1 MKYIMAIDDSA
12 TIRASV
18 AFVLKDLGMPIEQAE
33 NGSDALKKIQAIKGA
48 GSDILL
54 YITDVNM
61 PVMDGITFVKD
72 LRKSDKFT
80 PVLMLTTESENSKI
94 QAGKEAGASGWI
106 VKPFKAEQL
115 LGAVRKL
122 LK

>member
-1 MKYIMAIDDSA
+1 MKCIMAIDDSA

-18 AFVLKDLGMPIEQAE
+18 AFVLKELGIPVEQAE
-33 NGSDALKKIQAIKGA
+33 NGSDALKKIQDIKGS
-48 GSDILL
+48 GGDIIL

-61 PVMDGITFVKD
+61 PVMDGITFVRD

-80 PVLMLTTESENSKI
+80 PVLMLTTESENSRI

>member
-1 MKYIMAIDDSA
+1 MKCIMAIDDSA

-18 AFVLKDLGMPIEQAE
+18 TFALKELGMPVEQAE
-33 NGSDALKKIQAIKGA
+33 NGGDALKKIQDIKEA
-48 GSDILL
+48 GGDVIL

-61 PVMDGITFVKD
+61 PVMDGITFVKE

-106 VKPFKAEQL
+106 IKPFKAEQL

-122 LK
+122 MK